1 MTTSEDIYDK
11 MVTLFNKNND
21 KKELVKIMT
30 DYCERIETTPDD
42 IYNLKKEIPTIT
54 KFTIKSI

>member
-42 IYNLKKEIPTIT
+42 IYNLKKV
-54 KFTIKSI
+54 F